1 MRKLLYFMGIFSL
14 LTYGFSQED
23 SSVLPPFEYPE
34 GIPPVEVV
42 YPGDYQRLVIS
53 LRDINRFVCNSG
65 EITGVVYSKEK
76 LFEVKTSGRDAY
88 VKLTPVKEGEKLLY
102 DPRPRELFLDCGGQ
116 TYSFILIPKDVPSRT
131 FYLRTS
137 GVSQEDNKIKKF
149 EAREYEKVLS
159 DLIRHAYLED
169 IPPGYELEEDN
180 KTVKKFEELD
190 LVRRRIYKG
199 LEFVVEEWIVMPNRD
214 LSLDEASFI
223 PYFPHVVAIALSK
236 LKLFKGDQ
244 ARLFVV
250 RRNVK

>member
-1 MRKLLYFMGIFSL
+1 MRKLFYFMGIFPL
-14 LTYGFSQED
+14 LTYGFYQED
-23 SSVLPPFEYPE
+23 SSVLPPSEYPE
-34 GIPPVEVV
+34 GIPSVEVI

-53 LRDINRFVCNSG
+53 LRDINRFVCNLG

-76 LFEVKTSGRDAY
+76 FFEVKTSGRDAY

-137 GVSQEDNKIKKF
+137 GVFQDSDKVKKF

-180 KTVKKFEELD
+180 KTFKKFEELD
-190 LVRRRIYKG
+190 LVRRRVYKG
-199 LEFVVEEWIVMPNRD
+199 LELVVEEWIVIPNKD
-214 LSLDEASFI
+214 LVLDEASFI
-223 PYFPHVVAIALSK
+223 PYFPHLVAVALSK
-236 LKLFKGDQ
+236 LKVVKGDQ

-250 RRNVK
+250 RRVAK

>member
-1 MRKLLYFMGIFSL
+1 MRKLFYVLGVFPL
-14 LTYGFSQED
+14 LVYGFSQED
-23 SSVLPPFEYPE
+23 SLPPSEYPE

-53 LRDINRFVCNSG
+53 LRDINRFVCTLG

-76 LFEVKTSGRDAY
+76 LLEVKTSGRDAY
-88 VKLTPVKEGEKLLY
+88 VKLTPVKEDEKLLY

-137 GVSQEDNKIKKF
+137 GISPDSERAKRF

-169 IPPGYELEEDN
+169 IPPGYELKEDN
-180 KTVKKFEELD
+180 KTVKRFEELD
-190 LVRRRIYKG
+190 LVRRRVYEG
-199 LEFVVEEWIVMPNRD
+199 FDFVVEEWIVMPNRD

-236 LKLFKGDQ
+236 LKLVKGEQ

-250 RRNVK
+250 RRNVR